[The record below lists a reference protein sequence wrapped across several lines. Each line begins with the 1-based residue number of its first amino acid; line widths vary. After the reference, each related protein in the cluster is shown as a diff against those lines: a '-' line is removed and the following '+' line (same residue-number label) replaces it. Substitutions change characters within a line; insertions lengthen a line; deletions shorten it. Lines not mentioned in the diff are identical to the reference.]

1 MVSNAALCPEKH
13 RLCVTPVIRIHVFT
27 DTFTP
32 GSAGGD
38 TINSSQRPVSL
49 SEEYVCRTSP
59 PLNWGKVGEK
69 GVRMASAILCGLGY
83 SSKTQ
88 SRQFPPSGAFTAW
101 SLYNPEQHS
110 HPNGHPLL
118 QSPDLCHLPKCWG
131 GVPEPFLGAV
141 YSYSFNTLVK
151 YPRQ

>member
-1 MVSNAALCPEKH
+1 MVSNAALCPENH
-13 RLCVTPVIRIHVFT
+13 RLCVTPVIQIHVFT
-27 DTFTP
+27 DTFIP

-69 GVRMASAILCGLGY
+69 GVHMASAILCGLGY

-88 SRQFPPSGAFTAW
+88 SRQFPQGPLQPGVYIIQNSTPIQMVTLSSNPQISVICLNAGVEYLSPSWVQFIAT
-101 SLYNPEQHS
+101 
-110 HPNGHPLL
+110 
-118 QSPDLCHLPKCWG
+118 HLIP
-131 GVPEPFLGAV
+131 
-141 YSYSFNTLVK
+141 
-151 YPRQ
+151 